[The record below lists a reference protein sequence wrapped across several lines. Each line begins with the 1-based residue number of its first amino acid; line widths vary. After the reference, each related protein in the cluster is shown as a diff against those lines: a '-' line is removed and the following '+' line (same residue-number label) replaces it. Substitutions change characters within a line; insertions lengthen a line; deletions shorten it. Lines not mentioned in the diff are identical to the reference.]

1 MSTKSKLNH
10 YLDLGALGEDFD
22 CLIEFDWYVAAHKAE
37 DDYDELTIN
46 AVWIELEGHKI
57 NVVDLLSSDK
67 IEELE
72 IVCWEYVEMAD
83 EGDLT

>member
-46 AVWIELEGHKI
+46 AVWIELE
-57 NVVDLLSSDK
+57 
-67 IEELE
+67 
-72 IVCWEYVEMAD
+72 
-83 EGDLT
+83 